1 MHSIALVVVD
11 TMSFSYLQGLG
22 ALDLLGRISRETND
36 VAVTSAVVRQLHR
49 SGRLGPLVQSYCDRQ
64 EMRLLSPVQG
74 DDVSRAVV
82 NTLRSKEGMLVRR
95 NRVDVELVEIA
106 RAESGALLTSER
118 GIHRLCNRRHVP
130 ALDLLVFFSW
140 CMALGLVKRD
150 ECDRIT
156 SPWATRSA
164 MGTGCPV
171 DFTKS
176 FSVTATGRE
185 GLAEL
190 VDLLPLRE

>member
-1 MHSIALVVVD
+1 MHSIVLVVVD

-22 ALDLLGRISRETND
+22 ALDLLGRISRETNSI
-36 VAVTSAVVRQLHR
+36 AVTSAVVRQLNR
-49 SGRLGPLVQSYCDRQ
+49 SGRLGPLVQSYCDRK

-74 DDVSRAVV
+74 DEVSRAVTK
-82 NTLRSKEGMLVRR
+82 TLRSKEGMLVRR
-95 NRVDVELVEIA
+95 NRVDVELVEVA

-118 GIHRLCNRRHVP
+118 GIHRLCDRRHVP
-130 ALDLLVFFSW
+130 VIDLLVFFAW
-140 CMALGLVKRD
+140 CMGLGLIERS

-164 MGTGCPV
+164 MGTGCPI
-171 DFTKS
+171 DFTES
-176 FSVTATGRE
+176 FSVTATSRNC
-185 GLAEL
+185 LAKL